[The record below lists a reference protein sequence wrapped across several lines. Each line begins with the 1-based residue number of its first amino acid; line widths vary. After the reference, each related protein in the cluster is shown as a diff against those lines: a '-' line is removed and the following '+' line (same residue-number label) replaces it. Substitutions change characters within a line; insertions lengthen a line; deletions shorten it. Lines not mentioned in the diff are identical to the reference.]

1 MEQELQLQKQLTRVI
16 MEMANVTDVRTLVE
30 EERMIWRAL
39 EHLQKDRAGLEA
51 ETRDLEAAVMQ
62 RQREMVQVALRLE
75 REMEEVV
82 KHKEMVLVARAREY
96 EASRLKN
103 MSQTREVASHQDSK
117 APREFTFLGENVAGI
132 EAVAVSDPRGRRDEE
147 SSEGD
152 LVFGDLEKDGY
163 VMKSTAG
170 NEEASL
176 CVLNQKANQEDTM
189 QRQTTTVKQVQRNLT
204 EGREKL
210 DRSCKVEWKGEGDGN
225 VKVANRS
232 IKADRIV
239 DITNNSTFEF
249 YNSDEDHSLMEVH
262 VPPEHSKEELV
273 IASLP
278 KEVVI
283 GQVDDGLNNKEVLA
297 QQEEILEQIKREHE
311 AEEKTRELVA
321 KLALSDGEG
330 DFKQVV
336 AERQE
341 VDERQIGTD
350 LSEFINVAIKKRKM
364 NMARKS
370 GGSTSDVLPETKTEG
385 RRYGGEGNVC
395 DQKNDEAIHELEVEL
410 EAEKKKQVKELTRQ
424 RTPAKVPITFDLFF
438 DSNVRCFPQG
448 SEAQVVPKRNEA
460 ASRVIEEA
468 KKKR

>member
-16 MEMANVTDVRTLVE
+16 MEMVNVTDVRTLVE

-163 VMKSTAG
+163 VMKSTAE

-210 DRSCKVEWKGEGDGN
+210 DRSCKVEWKGDGN

-249 YNSDEDHSLMEVH
+249 YNSDEDHSQMEVH
-262 VPPEHSKEELV
+262 VPPEHSNEEQLV

-278 KEVVI
+278 KEVVF
-283 GQVDDGLNNKEVLA
+283 GQVEDGLNNKEVLA

-395 DQKNDEAIHELEVEL
+395 DQKNEEAIHELEVEL

-424 RTPAKVPITFDLFF
+424 GTPAKVPITFDLFF

-448 SEAQVVPKRNEA
+448 SEAQVVPMRNEA